1 MPTKRMREYLNKNN
15 VRYVTVEHSPAYTA
29 EAVAASAH
37 IPAKEMAK
45 TVMIEID
52 GMPAMAVIPASFHAD
67 LEQLRAALDARHISL
82 LRERDFKDRFPD
94 CEPGAMPPFG
104 NLYGMP
110 VFVSESLAEDEYVA
124 FSAGSHNEVV
134 LMAYADYERLVAPR
148 IVKFSAETLAL

>member
-1 MPTKRMREYLNKNN
+1 MREYLNKNH

-45 TVMIEID
+45 TVMVELD
-52 GMPAMAVIPASFHAD
+52 GMPAMAVLPASFHID
-67 LEQLRAALDARHISL
+67 FEQLRLAVNARDISL
-82 LRERDFKDRFPD
+82 LHEKDFRDRFPD
-94 CEPGAMPPFG
+94 CAPGAMPPFG

-134 LMAYADYERLVAPR
+134 LMTYADYERLVAPR
-148 IVKFSAETLAL
+148 IVKFSAETLAV

>member
-1 MPTKRMREYLNKNN
+1 
-15 VRYVTVEHSPAYTA
+15 
-29 EAVAASAH
+29 
-37 IPAKEMAK
+37 
-45 TVMIEID
+45 
-52 GMPAMAVIPASFHAD
+52 
-67 LEQLRAALDARHISL
+67 
-82 LRERDFKDRFPD
+82 
-94 CEPGAMPPFG
+94 MPPFG